1 MKTQHAVIGLVV
13 LALCWSTAVGQ
24 NYQLL
29 QSFTSSGGSRSTSA
43 SYENTNTLGQ
53 PAIGEASSAS
63 YQQGSG
69 FWYQF
74 GPLQDYFSS
83 AYAVADGW
91 NMISLP
97 QTVNDYRKNTLYP
110 TATSSAFA
118 YGGGYQ
124 AKDTL
129 KNGVGYWLKFAGIQN
144 VSVIGIPRTRD
155 TIPVADKWNMKIGR
169 AHV

>member
-1 MKTQHAVIGLVV
+1 MKPQHALMVLVV
-13 LALCWSTAVGQ
+13 LAVCCTTAFGQ

-29 QSFTSSGGSRSTSA
+29 QSFTSSGGSRSMSA

-53 PAIGEASSAS
+53 PAIGQASSAS

-74 GPLQDYFSS
+74 EPLQNYFSS

-97 QTVNDYRKNTLYP
+97 QTVKDRK
-110 TATSSAFA
+110 
-118 YGGGYQ
+118 
-124 AKDTL
+124 
-129 KNGVGYWLKFAGIQN
+129 
-144 VSVIGIPRTRD
+144 SV
-155 TIPVADKWNMKIGR
+155 V
-169 AHV
+169 